1 MQTRA
6 RIGFA
11 ALAVAVAG
19 GLWLGFHPPAVPV
32 DIATVT
38 RGPLVVAVEEEGKTR
53 VRDRYVVSAPIAGYV
68 RRIDLRAGVAVRAG
82 QALAV
87 IEPSRAAALD
97 PRTQAQA
104 EAQVK
109 AAEAAQSAAQE
120 NARAAAAQSDLA
132 RQELARTDSLRQQ
145 NFVSQQAQDRARS
158 EWQRGQAA
166 KLAADHAA
174 TVARYELDVAR
185 AALARTAGLGG
196 GRAADTVTVRSPVDA
211 QILKLVRESEGAVQ
225 AGQPLV
231 EIGNPEALEVEVEV
245 LSTQAVKIA
254 PGTRVRFDR
263 WGGDAALAG
272 VVRVVEPSAFTKVS
286 ALGVEEQRVRV
297 IVDFASPREQWAR
310 LGDGYRVEARFVV
323 WEGADVLQV
332 PAGALFRHRGGWAM
346 FRVADGR
353 AQLVLVEIGQRA
365 GAAVEVKSGVAAGDP
380 VIAHPD
386 DRVEDG
392 VRVKARTG

>member
-11 ALAVAVAG
+11 ALALAVAG
-19 GLWLGFHPPAVPV
+19 GLWLGFYPPAVPV
-32 DIATVT
+32 DIAVVT

-68 RRIDLRAGVAVRAG
+68 RRIDHRAGEAVRTG

-87 IEPSRAAALD
+87 IEPSRAATLD
-97 PRTQAQA
+97 PRAQAQA

-109 AAEAAQSAAQE
+109 AAGAAAAAAQE
-120 NARAAAAQSDLA
+120 NARAAAAQSELA
-132 RQELARTDSLRQQ
+132 RQEMERTDSLRRQ

-158 EWQRGQAA
+158 ELQRSEAA

-185 AALARTAGLGG
+185 AALARTSGLKGG
-196 GRAADTVTVRSPVDA
+196 GAGETVTVRSPVDA
-211 QILKLVRESEGAVQ
+211 RILRLVRESEGAVQ

-231 EIGNPEALEVEVEV
+231 EIGNPDALEVEVEV

-254 PGTRVRFDR
+254 PGTRVQFDR
-263 WGGDAALAG
+263 WGGEAALAG
-272 VVRVVEPSAFTKVS
+272 VVRVVEPSGFTKVS

-332 PAGALFRHRGGWAM
+332 PAGALFRHRSGWAV

-353 AQLVLVEIGQRA
+353 AQLVPVEIGQRA
-365 GAAVEVKSGVAAGDP
+365 GVAVEVKSGVAAGDA

-386 DRVEDG
+386 DRVSDG
-392 VRVKARTG
+392 ARVKARPG